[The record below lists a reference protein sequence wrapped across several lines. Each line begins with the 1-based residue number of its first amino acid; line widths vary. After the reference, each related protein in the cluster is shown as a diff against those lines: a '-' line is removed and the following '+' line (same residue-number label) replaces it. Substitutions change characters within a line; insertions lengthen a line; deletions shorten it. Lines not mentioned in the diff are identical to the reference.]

1 MEDKNSITHKLLDYG
16 VKAALV
22 AGAVYGISKIYHH
35 YQKDQTEQQVEDKP
49 EVGQAMAL
57 YSAMNPSG
65 MEWMRKMD
73 GTNTEAVFTTANEI
87 TDLNKVMAAYK
98 KLYDSSLLD
107 DLRQELSPEDY
118 NKFLNTLKFSTN
130 NTSKGAADKPKN
142 TFTKGTPL
150 ITKLQA
156 NLRKTPK
163 DISHWSFSSNII
175 TLADAGKAIG
185 FATGKTQFDNAGGSN
200 TGTLFIEIQSQ
211 AKDTKKPIVYWA
223 ASSQLQAISI
233 ADYKAHKYPFL
244 WLNQKDVLSGIDE
257 VQRRVVVFQATPV
270 MDEKFKM
277 IGIASPLQVLGYS
290 VMELN
295 DNKGNEYIKFNTKEG
310 KQHWVNKKYV
320 QII

>member
-1 MEDKNSITHKLLDYG
+1 MENKDSITHKLLDYG

-22 AGAVYGISKIYHH
+22 AGAVYGISKIYHQ
-35 YQKDQTEQQVEDKP
+35 YQKDQTEQQVENKP
-49 EVGQAMAL
+49 EVGQAMMI

-65 MEWMRKMD
+65 TEWMRKMD
-73 GTNTEAVFTTANEI
+73 GTNTEMILKTASEI
-87 TDLNKVMAAYK
+87 SDLNKVMAAYK
-98 KLYDSSLLD
+98 KLYDSSMLD
-107 DLRQELSPEDY
+107 DLRQELAPEDY
-118 NKFLNTLKFSTN
+118 TKFLNTLKFSTN
-130 NTSKGAADKPKN
+130 NTSKGAANKPKN
-142 TFTKGTPL
+142 NFTKGTPL

-163 DISHWSFSSNII
+163 NISHWSFDSNII
-175 TLADAGKAIG
+175 TLADAGKSIG
-185 FATGKTQFDNAGGSN
+185 FATGKTQFDNTGGSD

-211 AKDTKKPIVYWA
+211 AKDTKKSIVYWA

-257 VQRRVVVFQATPV
+257 LQRRVVAFQNTPV
-270 MDEKFKM
+270 MDEKFTM